1 MKIQDLPQNT
11 QPRHRLQTIG
21 PATLQ
26 DHELLA
32 ILIGFGSKKQNVL
45 ELAQSLIQKY
55 SSLSRLARTSYQELK
70 NTHGIGPAH
79 ASKLIAAFELARRL
93 QTQEQT
99 KTTITSAKD
108 IYLLNKN
115 KFIGIEQETVNA
127 IYLDIKNNILHQE
140 TITRGTLTSVLI
152 HPREVFQRAIANGA
166 ASIILF
172 HNHPSGDP
180 TPSKEDEEITNIMKE
195 SGEIIGIG
203 LLDHIII
210 GKNQYYSFKE
220 QGQI

>member
-1 MKIQDLPQNT
+1 MKIQDTPT
-11 QPRHRLQTIG
+11 QSRPRERLQTSG
-21 PATLQ
+21 PSTLQ

-55 SSLSRLARTSYQELK
+55 TSISRLARTPFQELK
-70 NTHGIGPAH
+70 NTFGIGPAH
-79 ASKLIAAFELARRL
+79 ASKLIAAFEIARRL

-99 KTTITSAKD
+99 RTTITSAKD

-127 IYLDIKNNILHQE
+127 IYLDIRNNILHQE

-166 ASIILF
+166 ASIILL
-172 HNHPSGDP
+172 HNHPSGDSS
-180 TPSKEDEEITNIMKE
+180 PSKEDEEMTDIMKE
-195 SGEIIGIG
+195 SGEIIGIS

-220 QGQI
+220 QGLI